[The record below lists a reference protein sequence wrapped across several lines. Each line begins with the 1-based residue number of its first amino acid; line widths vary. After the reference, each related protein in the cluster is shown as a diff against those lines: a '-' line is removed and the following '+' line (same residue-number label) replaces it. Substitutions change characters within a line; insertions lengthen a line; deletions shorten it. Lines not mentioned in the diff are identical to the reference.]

1 MKPAKLLLICLTL
14 LLPVAFAQV
23 PKSVMVSATGTVYG
37 EPDEASF
44 DAGIN
49 VLNADAQVATT
60 KVSERVSSLTQAL
73 KAAGVAEQDIRT
85 GNFSVYPEPIY
96 RKNQL
101 VATRYRVIS
110 TLSVIVRDT
119 AQLGELLAKSAEV
132 GANEISNVVYDFSDS
147 ARTAL
152 ERQAREQAMTSAREK
167 AQQLALLGEAKLG
180 AVQRIVEGRTPDGF
194 DIQNFDT
201 GVARGQL
208 MSGNEAVPVSSGQLA
223 VTVSVQVTFGLK

>member
-23 PKSVMVSATGTVYG
+23 SKSVMVSATGTVYG

-49 VLNADAQVATT
+49 VLNADAQAATT
-60 KVSERVSSLTQAL
+60 KVSERTSSLTQAL

-110 TLSVIVRDT
+110 TLSVTVRDT

-132 GANEISNVVYDFSDS
+132 GANEISNVVYDFSAS
-147 ARTAL
+147 ARMEL

-167 AQQLALLGEAKLG
+167 VQQLASLGGAELG
-180 AVQRIVEGRTPDGF
+180 AVQRIVENQLPGDVYAGRY
-194 DIQNFDT
+194 DT
-201 GVARGQL
+201 AFAQGGM
-208 MSGNEAVPVSSGQLA
+208 MSGGGSVPVSSGQLS
-223 VTVSVQVTFGLK
+223 VEVSVQVTFALK